1 MKLHVKLKLFC
12 RSIAVLLVIF
22 TVVLLF
28 RHSPLFHPEANIFV
42 KTREGNIPIYI
53 HLPQSV
59 EKNVTT
65 NTSHSTTNY
74 VNTKEETTEN
84 IPVHTL
90 LQPVTNNNSNINTIN
105 PVANISSIYPSKFE
119 NLWIEIDKKQRL
131 VSNITDLYISAVN
144 AIPY

>member
-1 MKLHVKLKLFC
+1 MKLQVKLKLFC

-28 RHSPLFHPEANIFV
+28 RYSPLFYPETNIFV

-53 HLPQSV
+53 RVPQSV

-65 NTSHSTTNY
+65 DTSHSTINY
-74 VNTKEETTEN
+74 VKTKEETTEI
-84 IPVHTL
+84 IPVHVL
-90 LQPVTNNNSNINTIN
+90 LQPVKNNNSNNNTIN
-105 PVANISSIYPSKFE
+105 PVAHISSTYPSKFE

-131 VSNITDLYISAVN
+131 VSSITDLYISA
-144 AIPY
+144 IPY

>member
-1 MKLHVKLKLFC
+1 MKLQVKLKLFC

-28 RHSPLFHPEANIFV
+28 RHSSLFHSEPNIFV

-53 HLPQSV
+53 RVPQSV

-65 NTSHSTTNY
+65 NTSHSTNY

-84 IPVHTL
+84 IPVHIL
-90 LQPVTNNNSNINTIN
+90 LQPVKNNISNINT
-105 PVANISSIYPSKFE
+105 VAHISSTYPSKFE

-131 VSNITDLYISAVN
+131 VSNITDLYISAVI